1 MAETFLS
8 YVSNIFY
15 DVADKKQEDIHFTLS
30 RKYDFPLL
38 ISAPTLEVILPLPK
52 ILNQEYFFEGFTF
65 ADSEDSR
72 QSMWSLLI
80 ASVYHLAAHIV
91 VSDYSLYNE
100 WMKNKSQDVCW
111 RVIDFIE
118 DAFVSKYLSSTNTQT
133 WNGIRQLEDSLTSTY
148 KKQNSE
154 LNHKKLFSEF
164 YIQYNIGKIEKIIEH
179 MVNARSEGDH
189 AKRVIEYA
197 EMLYKNRMLLP
208 QHVLPYCE
216 FRNLKN
222 MNKINSKIIDFKMPS
237 VFNKVSHDLDELW
250 QRDVRRH
257 SKMIARCQK
266 HIHDLNFDEII
277 IPEQDMNSYLKIKSE
292 NSMMIRKVKNQIR
305 TVNNTVDDPRA
316 EELGAV
322 DMQAAIQAIAADKK
336 FNIFEQEFSRRRE
349 ESWVILVDNSASIK
363 LKFDKIKDLLVSL
376 SESADELT
384 GMDGMWSLYSFD
396 NKFSILKD
404 FDEKYSD
411 EVKGRIGGLKNGGL
425 SFIPDAIELA
435 GRLLAED
442 PGERKYIFVFTD
454 AYPSGYENINQQ
466 FQNTLKK
473 LDKLGIKVIG
483 IGLSDNIMKFFK
495 IHCTG
500 DDLRETVAK
509 FITAY
514 RHAAA
519 QYL

>member
-8 YVSNIFY
+8 HVSNIFY
-15 DVADKKQEDIHFTLS
+15 EVADKKQGDVHFTLFG
-30 RKYDFPLL
+30 KIDFPLL
-38 ISAPTLEVILPLPK
+38 TPTSTPEIMLPLPRM
-52 ILNQEYFFEGFTF
+52 LNQKYFFEGFTF

-72 QSMWSLLI
+72 QSMWSLLV
-80 ASVYHLAAHIV
+80 ASIYHLAAHV
-91 VSDYSLYNE
+91 AVSDYSIYDDWRE
-100 WMKNKSQDVCW
+100 NKSQDVCW

-118 DAFVSKYLSSTNTQT
+118 DAAVAKYLSSTNNQI
-133 WNGIRQLEDSLTSTY
+133 WSGIKQVEDNLTCIY
-148 KKQNSE
+148 NKQNTE
-154 LNHKKLFSEF
+154 LNHKKLFTEF
-164 YIQYNIGKIEKIIEH
+164 YIQYNIGKIEKIIEQI
-179 MVNARSEGDH
+179 VDVRSEGDH
-189 AKRVIEYA
+189 TKKTLEYA
-197 EMLYKNRMLLP
+197 DMLYRNRMLLP
-208 QHVLPYCE
+208 QYVFPHCE
-216 FRNLKN
+216 YHHLENIA
-222 MNKINSKIIDFKMPS
+222 KINNLIINFNMPS
-237 VFNKVSHDLDELW
+237 VLNKEVLVLDELW
-250 QRDVRRH
+250 QQGMRRRT
-257 SKMIARCQK
+257 KMITRCQK
-266 HIHDLNFDEII
+266 HMHDLNFDEIA
-277 IPEQDMNSYLKIKSE
+277 IPDQDMHSYLRIKSE

-305 TVNNTVDDPRA
+305 TVNNTVDDPRS

-322 DMQAAIQAIAADKK
+322 DMQAAIQAIAADKQ

-349 ESWVILVDNSASIK
+349 ESWVILVDNSASVK
-363 LKFDKIKDLLVSL
+363 LRFDKIKDLLVSL

-435 GRLLAED
+435 GRILADD

-454 AYPSGYENINQQ
+454 AYPSGYENINER
-466 FQNTLKK
+466 FQNTIKK